1 MTPFDFGLDD
11 EAHHFILQL
20 DKNISSDN
28 CIIALDNFMS
38 DIIEHQVENS
48 ISLKYLFLPKSKLL
62 ELLSSKIKH
71 LQTNS
76 HLFLVISE

>member
-20 DKNISSDN
+20 DKNISSDD

-38 DIIEHQVENS
+38 DIIKHQVENS
-48 ISLKYLFLPKSKLL
+48 MGPKYLFLPKSKLL
-62 ELLSSKIKH
+62 EIVSSKIKH
-71 LQTNS
+71 LQTNR
-76 HLFLVISE
+76 HLFLVVSE